1 MRHLALAFVIAAL
14 VSAGN
19 VDEDDFDHDVAY
31 ETDFVQTSPM
41 TELMDAVKT
50 LRKHAPSHMSFHV
63 NRVAKHAALIQ
74 SGDWGDDVMKKAKSY
89 KHTFS
94 ASKAAIKSA
103 LSGLT
108 NQLTT
113 GHNHD
118 KSALNSG
125 FNAGKNAIS
134 TAASTGRN
142 KTAGYKHKA
151 CPTKRHEDEADA
163 KKRAAKS
170 AMQSIQTTKMCSS
183 GISETW
189 KDMDVDKSS
198 PKFGTQLRNKWDK
211 ARSNWLQAKAKYDA
225 AVKAHKDAQT
235 RHNLA
240 MASFKTACKLEASNA
255 HQACKNAHAE
265 YATLKRE
272 IAGNVG
278 MRKQVYIATLVVTCY
293 IDNLTG
299 NAAAK
304 ACADKQHG
312 ANTSRW
318 NISPANLAAC
328 TSTSRLSDNFGPENW
343 RPTSGSCTKEHWH
356 GCNWKCYLARYSD
369 LQRAFGNNLA
379 RAEDHWFRHGIKEGR
394 KCTCPA
400 KSSGPGTFN
409 GNNCPSAYTQVE
421 KTYCGHRYNGTKR
434 KANGPV
440 VKQLANACSADKNC
454 KGFDMLN
461 SANYGH
467 TCKAPFKKTAYGI
480 YKLCIKKSAEED
492 MTLVAEMENDM
503 TEV

>member
-328 TSTSRLSDNFGPENW
+328 TSTSRLSDDFGPENW
-343 RPTSGSCTKEHWH
+343 RPTSGNCGGHW
-356 GCNWKCYLARYSD
+356 KAALPSA
-369 LQRAFGNNLA
+369 
-379 RAEDHWFRHGIKEGR
+379 
-394 KCTCPA
+394 
-400 KSSGPGTFN
+400 SGPGTFN

>member
-1 MRHLALAFVIAAL
+1 MGESSLSAFKRIRDMLRHLALALVIAAL
-14 VSAGN
+14 VSADP
-19 VDEDDFDHDVAY
+19 VLKDDFDYDVAY
-31 ETDFVQTSPM
+31 ETDYVQKEAPLGD
-41 TELMDAVKT
+41 LMSAVKS

-74 SGDWGDDVMKKAKSY
+74 SGDWGEKAKAY
-89 KHTFS
+89 KHNFA

-198 PKFGTQLRNKWDK
+198 PKFGTQL
-211 ARSNWLQAKAKYDA
+211 
-225 AVKAHKDAQT
+225 
-235 RHNLA
+235 HNLA

-272 IAGNVG
+272 VAGNVG

-328 TSTSRLSDNFGPENW
+328 TSTSRLSDDFGPENW
-343 RPTSGSCTKEHWH
+343 RPTSGNCGGHW
-356 GCNWKCYLARYSD
+356 KAALPSA
-369 LQRAFGNNLA
+369 
-379 RAEDHWFRHGIKEGR
+379 
-394 KCTCPA
+394 
-400 KSSGPGTFN
+400 SGPGTFN

-421 KTYCGHRYNGTKR
+421 KTYCDHRYNGTKR

>member
-1 MRHLALAFVIAAL
+1 MGESSLSAFKRIRDMLRHLALALVIAAL
-14 VSAGN
+14 VSADP
-19 VDEDDFDHDVAY
+19 VLKDDFDYDVAY
-31 ETDFVQTSPM
+31 ETDYVQKEAPLGD
-41 TELMDAVKT
+41 LMSAVKS

-74 SGDWGDDVMKKAKSY
+74 SGDWDDKAKAY
-89 KHTFS
+89 KHNFA

-272 IAGNVG
+272 VAGNVG

-318 NISPANLAAC
+318 NISPGNLAAC

-343 RPTSGSCTKEHWH
+343 RPTSGNCGGHW
-356 GCNWKCYLARYSD
+356 KAALPSAV
-369 LQRAFGNNLA
+369 
-379 RAEDHWFRHGIKEGR
+379 
-394 KCTCPA
+394 
-400 KSSGPGTFN
+400 SGPGTFN
-409 GNNCPSAYTQVE
+409 GN
-421 KTYCGHRYNGTKR
+421 
-434 KANGPV
+434 
-440 VKQLANACSADKNC
+440 
-454 KGFDMLN
+454 
-461 SANYGH
+461 
-467 TCKAPFKKTAYGI
+467 
-480 YKLCIKKSAEED
+480 
-492 MTLVAEMENDM
+492 
-503 TEV
+503 

>member
-1 MRHLALAFVIAAL
+1 MGKKSLRLIKRNTSMLRYLALVFAVAAL
-14 VSAGN
+14 VSASPD
-19 VDEDDFDHDVAY
+19 VDKDDFDYDVAY

-41 TELMDAVKT
+41 TELMDAVKS

-74 SGDWGDDVMKKAKSY
+74 SGDWGLSSKAKAY
-89 KHTFS
+89 KHNFA

-103 LSGLT
+103 LAGLT

-118 KSALNSG
+118 KSALNS
-125 FNAGKNAIS
+125 
-134 TAASTGRN
+134 
-142 KTAGYKHKA
+142 GYKHKA

-211 ARSNWLQAKAKYDA
+211 ARSNWLQAKAKHDA

-240 MASFKTACKLEASNA
+240 IASFKTACKLEACNA

-265 YATLKRE
+265 YATLKKE
-272 IAGNVG
+272 VAGNVG

-293 IDNLTG
+293 VDNLTG
-299 NAAAK
+299 NEAAK
-304 ACADKQHG
+304 ACADKQRS

-318 NISPANLAAC
+318 NIAATNLPACVSA
-328 TSTSRLSDNFGPENW
+328 TRLRDQFGPENW
-343 RPTSGSCTKEHWH
+343 RPTSGNCGGHWTKALPSA
-356 GCNWKCYLARYSD
+356 G
-369 LQRAFGNNLA
+369 
-379 RAEDHWFRHGIKEGR
+379 GIGKY
-394 KCTCPA
+394 
-400 KSSGPGTFN
+400 N
-409 GNNCPSAYTQVE
+409 GLNCPSGYTQHNG
-421 KTYCGHRYNGTKR
+421 KYCGTRYAGTKR
-434 KANGPV
+434 KGAGKAPV
-440 VKQLANACSADKNC
+440 VEQLAKACHADKQC
-454 KGFDMLN
+454 KGFDLAFSDN
-461 SANYGH
+461 RYGH
-467 TCKAPFKKTAYGI
+467 MCKAPWKMTSYGI
-480 YKLCIKKSAEED
+480 YKLCVKKAAVEEED
-492 MTLVAEMENDM
+492 ISLVESFAMDM
-503 TEV
+503 TMP

>member
-1 MRHLALAFVIAAL
+1 MMRQLALAFVIAAL

-74 SGDWGDDVMKKAKSY
+74 SGDWGEKAKAY
-89 KHTFS
+89 KHNFA

-240 MASFKTACKLEASNA
+240 MASFKTACKLEASNRTRRA
-255 HQACKNAHAE
+255 ITRTLSTQLSRGKSQA
-265 YATLKRE
+265 TW
-272 IAGNVG
+272 
-278 MRKQVYIATLVVTCY
+278 
-293 IDNLTG
+293 
-299 NAAAK
+299 
-304 ACADKQHG
+304 ACA
-312 ANTSRW
+312 SR
-318 NISPANLAAC
+318 
-328 TSTSRLSDNFGPENW
+328 STSPR
-343 RPTSGSCTKEHWH
+343 
-356 GCNWKCYLARYSD
+356 
-369 LQRAFGNNLA
+369 
-379 RAEDHWFRHGIKEGR
+379 
-394 KCTCPA
+394 
-400 KSSGPGTFN
+400 SS
-409 GNNCPSAYTQVE
+409 
-421 KTYCGHRYNGTKR
+421 
-434 KANGPV
+434 
-440 VKQLANACSADKNC
+440 
-454 KGFDMLN
+454 
-461 SANYGH
+461 
-467 TCKAPFKKTAYGI
+467 
-480 YKLCIKKSAEED
+480 
-492 MTLVAEMENDM
+492 
-503 TEV
+503 